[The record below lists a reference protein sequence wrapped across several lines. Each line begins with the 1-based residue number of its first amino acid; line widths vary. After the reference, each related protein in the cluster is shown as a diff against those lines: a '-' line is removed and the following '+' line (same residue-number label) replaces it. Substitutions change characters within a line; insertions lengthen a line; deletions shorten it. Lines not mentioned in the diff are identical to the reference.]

1 VAIAGAIIAT
11 GIILALFLLVIV
23 VQFELRHRH
32 VWTIVSRRE
41 QPSPFE
47 VMRPHLAGKF
57 DWQGDPRQA
66 AIRPVIVERRCETC
80 GTEEIV
86 RV

>member
-11 GIILALFLLVIV
+11 GIILALFLLV

-47 VMRPHLAGKF
+47 VMRPALKGEF
-57 DWQGDPRQA
+57 DWRGDPRQA
-66 AIRPVIVERRCETC
+66 AIRPVIVERRCEAC